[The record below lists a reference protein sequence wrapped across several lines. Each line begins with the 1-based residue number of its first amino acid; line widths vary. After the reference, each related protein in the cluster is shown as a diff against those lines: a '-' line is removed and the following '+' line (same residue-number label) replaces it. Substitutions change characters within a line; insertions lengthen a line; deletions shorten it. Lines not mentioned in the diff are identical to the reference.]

1 MKKFIL
7 LISIIFVDNTVCMDN
22 NLETALQQIK
32 QKYNTHDKIK
42 VTAEKL
48 SEKIQQSK
56 QQDDARQK
64 DTLNIKAYVQYLKL
78 QHLIQCN
85 CQQTGED
92 DQLKLLDMEIAKYFG
107 KTKDII
113 MLKAYQEYLLPLTVK
128 QQANI
133 QLLQNKL
140 NQKEQQIQALQNQL
154 NQQNNNT
161 DNQQDEN
168 TDNQQ
173 DKDNKPQ
180 DNNNQDPKQNSNVG
194 RVTINTIHKTRENN
208 NTNNNSESAK
218 IFKIEKNSQTQIEID
233 YANVAE
239 HLNTIDAKPKII
251 VNSSNKSPD
260 IMPPS
265 TNQAEANPV
274 VS

>member
-7 LISIIFVDNTVCMDN
+7 LISIIFVDNTVCKDN

-42 VTAEKL
+42 VTAENL

-154 NQQNNNT
+154 NQLNQQDNNT
-161 DNQQDEN
+161 DNKKDEN
-168 TDNQQ
+168 TDNPQ
-173 DKDNKPQ
+173 DKDDKPK
-180 DNNNQDPKQNSNVG
+180 DDNNQDPKQNSDVG
-194 RVTINTIHKTRENN
+194 RVAINTIHKTRENN

-218 IFKIEKNSQTQIEID
+218 IFKIGKDSQTQIDID
-233 YANVAE
+233 YSNVAE
-239 HLNTIDAKPKII
+239 HLSTI
-251 VNSSNKSPD
+251 
-260 IMPPS
+260 
-265 TNQAEANPV
+265 
-274 VS
+274 